1 MGSFQTVP
9 FPTEPKDAFLAL
21 DAALKKFASET
32 LFVFYNLLLWKER
45 ILTTS

>member
-21 DAALKKFASET
+21 DAALKFASET

-45 ILTTS
+45 VLTTS